1 MLNYFNYFTEIEE
14 RFQQRRGALLL
25 LSTLDW
31 ALIETWREAGIPL
44 DAVLRGI
51 DAAFDKYEA
60 RQKRGRM
67 RRING
72 LAWCAQAVMEAAEEL
87 REAAAGTA
95 PYYRIPFRCT
105 NCNAVIYGRIP
116 VHYGSGAPYDYL
128 WNCICGHENER
139 TLPSGPVEIIADPTI
154 TYESGFEMERVAAH
168 LESAAAALDAATV
181 ATDTCTAIAV
191 RLRELAKIAHG
202 REGQKLDIESLEW
215 TLTALEEKLYDALR
229 AAAPVD
235 LLVDIKAHA
244 ARELAPYRSRM
255 GAVQLRQVQKQFEQK
270 QLLVHYGLPR
280 LSLFYMSQQ

>member
-44 DAVLRGI
+44 EAALRGV

-60 RQKRGRM
+60 RQRKARM

-95 PYYRIPFRCT
+95 
-105 NCNAVIYGRIP
+105 
-116 VHYGSGAPYDYL
+116 APKSDAA
-128 WNCICGHENER
+128 EAR
-139 TLPSGPVEIIADPTI
+139 
-154 TYESGFEMERVAAH
+154 ESGFEHQRVAAH
-168 LESAAAALDAATV
+168 LEAAATALDAATV
-181 ATDTCTAIAV
+181 APEACTSTAT
-191 RLRELAKIAHG
+191 RLRELAAAVRGDTNASAQDKEAA
-202 REGQKLDIESLEW
+202 KDLESLER
-215 TLTALEEKLYDALR
+215 TLTVLEGKLFTALN
-229 AAAPVD
+229 AAAPED
-235 LLVDIKAHA
+235 LLVRLKEHA
-244 ARELAPYRSRM
+244 DRELAPYRSRM
-255 GAVQLRQVQKQFEQK
+255 AAAQIRQVKQQFEQK
-270 QLLVHYGLPR
+270 QLLVHYNLPR